1 MSDEWVR
8 DRGAEIGRP
17 NQGQLFFPLPMYP
30 EVDFTCAHPSITPLA
45 GKILGGWEHARHIE
59 LNCKQVRQLLTR
71 LLRNSK
77 QLLTVRGW
85 EPGDS
90 RGMSYHPDSAG
101 PPGVLDKRA
110 LRRPYGPPDNLSV
123 FIYLTDVDDNTP
135 AFAVVPKS
143 RRCSNIR
150 ELRRKLGDD
159 RYTEIPILGPAGTAV
174 LVDAVLVHT
183 RLDPLVEPSRR
194 RRLLH
199 HVYARAGEIRNAD
212 GSLRMENVAMGVT
225 KSLLSRGLANK
236 RHVFSDD
243 PE

>member
-59 LNCKQVRQLLTR
+59 LNF
-71 LLRNSK
+71 
-77 QLLTVRGW
+77 RGW

-90 RGMSYHPDSAG
+90 RGMTYHPDSAG

-135 AFAVVPKS
+135 AFAVIPKS

-150 ELRRKLGDD
+150 ELRRKMGDE
-159 RYTEIPILGPAGTAV
+159 YTEIPILGPAGTAV

-183 RLDPLVEPSRR
+183 RLDPLVEPTRR

-225 KSLLSRGLANK
+225 KSLLSRGLANR